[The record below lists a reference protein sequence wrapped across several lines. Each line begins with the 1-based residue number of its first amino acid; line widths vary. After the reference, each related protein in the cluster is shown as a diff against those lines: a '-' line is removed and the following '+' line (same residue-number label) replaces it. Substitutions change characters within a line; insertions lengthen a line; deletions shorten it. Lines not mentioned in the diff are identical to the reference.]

1 MELQQERHLPLPRQ
15 TVWDALN
22 DPEVLKACIP
32 GCESF
37 DKVDDNTYESA
48 VKAKIGPV
56 NARFKGKVTL
66 TDLNPPESYSMSF
79 QGQGGQAGFVK
90 GSADVTLTQSD
101 GGCTVGYTAKAQLG
115 GKLAQLGSRLV
126 DGAARKT
133 ANEFF
138 DNFVEHMGGS
148 GEEEEGATAE
158 ASADAAGSGANAAS
172 QTPIWTWVAV
182 GAGVVVVILA
192 FALL

>member
-1 MELQQERHLPLPRQ
+1 MELQQERQLPLPRD

-37 DKVDDNTYESA
+37 DRVDDNAYEAA
-48 VKAKIGPV
+48 VKAKVGPV

-66 TDLNPPESYSMSF
+66 TDLNPPASYSMSF

-90 GSADVTLTQSD
+90 GSADVTLTD
-101 GGCTVGYTAKAQLG
+101 TEGGCTVGSTAKAQLG
-115 GKLAQLGSRLV
+115 GKLAQLGSRLI

-138 DNFVEHMGGS
+138 DNFVEYMGGS
-148 GEEEEGATAE
+148 GEPGETAGETAAATVDSAATAP
-158 ASADAAGSGANAAS
+158 ARS
-172 QTPIWTWVAV
+172 QAWVWAAV
-182 GAGVVVVILA
+182 GAGVVGVILA

>member
-1 MELQQERHLPLPRQ
+1 MELQQERHVPLPRE
-15 TVWDALN
+15 TVWEALN
-22 DPEVLKACIP
+22 DPDVLKACIP

-37 DKVDDNTYESA
+37 ERVDDGAYEAA
-48 VKAKIGPV
+48 VKAKVGPV
-56 NARFKGKVTL
+56 NARFKGNVTL
-66 TDLNPPESYSMSF
+66 TDLNPPTSYSMSF
-79 QGQGGQAGFVK
+79 KGQGGQAGFVK
-90 GSADVTLTQSD
+90 GSADVTLTETD

-138 DNFVEHMGGS
+138 DNFVEYMGGS
-148 GEEEEGATAE
+148 GEEEEE
-158 ASADAAGSGANAAS
+158 ANAGAAAAE
-172 QTPIWTWVAV
+172 TGEGPGNAPARIWTWAAV
-182 GAGVVVVILA
+182 GAGVVVIVLA

>member
-1 MELQQERHLPLPRQ
+1 MELQQERQLPLPRD

-37 DKVDDNTYESA
+37 DRVDDNAYEAA
-48 VKAKIGPV
+48 VKAKVGPV

-66 TDLNPPESYSMSF
+66 TDLNPPASYSMSF

-90 GSADVTLTQSD
+90 GSADVTLTD
-101 GGCTVGYTAKAQLG
+101 TEGGCTVGSTAKAQLG
-115 GKLAQLGSRLV
+115 GKLAQLGSRLI

-148 GEEEEGATAE
+148 GETGETAGETAAATGENAATAP
-158 ASADAAGSGANAAS
+158 ARS
-172 QTPIWTWVAV
+172 QAWIWAAV
-182 GAGVVVVILA
+182 GAGVVGVILA

>member
-1 MELQQERHLPLPRQ
+1 MELQQERQLPLPRE

-37 DKVDDNTYESA
+37 DRVDDNAYEAA
-48 VKAKIGPV
+48 VKAKVGPV

-66 TDLNPPESYSMSF
+66 TDLNPPASYSMSF

-90 GSADVTLTQSD
+90 GSADVALTEAD

-148 GEEEEGATAE
+148 GEDSGNAGESAEATGEGASHAP
-158 ASADAAGSGANAAS
+158 ASGRA
-172 QTPIWTWVAV
+172 WTWAAV
-182 GAGVVVVILA
+182 GAGAVLVILA

>member
-1 MELQQERHLPLPRQ
+1 MELKQERQLPLPRQ
-15 TVWDALN
+15 TVWEALN

-37 DKVDDNTYESA
+37 DRADENTYEAA
-48 VKAKIGPV
+48 VKAKVGPV

-66 TDLNPPESYSMSF
+66 DELNPPESYSMSF

-90 GSADVTLTQSD
+90 GSADVTLTETD
-101 GGCTVGYTAKAQLG
+101 DGCTVGYTAKAQLG

-148 GEEEEGATAE
+148 GEEEASATAE
-158 ASADAAGSGANAAS
+158 VSADAGDSAANAAS
-172 QTPIWTWVAV
+172 QTQVWTWVAV

>member
-1 MELQQERHLPLPRQ
+1 MELQQERQLPLPRE

-37 DKVDDNTYESA
+37 DRVDDNAYEAA
-48 VKAKIGPV
+48 VKAKVGPV

-66 TDLNPPESYSMSF
+66 TDLNPPASYSMSF

-90 GSADVTLTQSD
+90 GSADVTLTETD

-148 GEEEEGATAE
+148 GAEEENAGETAAAKGE
-158 ASADAAGSGANAAS
+158 IASDAPAGTGV
-172 QTPIWTWVAV
+172 WTWAVV

-192 FALL
+192 FTLL